1 MVLESFEYTS
11 EFDKTS
17 RMNWMLIIVI
27 FASFADAF
35 RRSGFFKFHG
45 HKTSGSA
52 EITNDQS
59 IKNIRRVMIK
69 RNEKLMRLIAS
80 IESLEKR
87 DALMSAMTETTEKN
101 KQKIR
106 LVSIIGFFGQF

>member
-1 MVLESFEYTS
+1 MESFEYTS

-45 HKTSGSA
+45 HKTSGNVDM
-52 EITNDQS
+52 TNDQS
-59 IKNIRRVMIK
+59 IKNMRRVMIK
-69 RNEKLMRLIAS
+69 RNQKLKRLIAS

-87 DALMSAMTETTEKN
+87 DALMSAMTTTTEKN
-101 KQKIR
+101 KQKLR
-106 LVSIIGFFGQF
+106 QVSIGPSRSR